1 MSDLNYFDPKELSF
15 SLSDTGILS
24 LYWKG
29 TRYDAVQLTRLF
41 PFQNP
46 EEFLSVSGEVEG
58 EPKEL
63 GILRKLSTLSPE
75 QQELLQGY
83 LKYKYFI
90 PRIEKIGK
98 VEEKL
103 GYVYMDVTT
112 VLGAKT
118 ICIADVTSNVRQ
130 IRRDYISVI
139 DVQGNRYYIDNLDS
153 LDRETRQ
160 KIELYI

>member
-1 MSDLNYFDPKELSF
+1 M
-15 SLSDTGILS
+15 
-24 LYWKG
+24 
-29 TRYDAVQLTRLF
+29 
-41 PFQNP
+41 
-46 EEFLSVSGEVEG
+46 
-58 EPKEL
+58 
-63 GILRKLSTLSPE
+63 
-75 QQELLQGY
+75 
-83 LKYKYFI
+83 
-90 PRIEKIGK
+90 
-98 VEEKL
+98 EEKL

>member
-1 MSDLNYFDPKELSF
+1 M
-15 SLSDTGILS
+15 
-24 LYWKG
+24 
-29 TRYDAVQLTRLF
+29 
-41 PFQNP
+41 
-46 EEFLSVSGEVEG
+46 
-58 EPKEL
+58 
-63 GILRKLSTLSPE
+63 
-75 QQELLQGY
+75 
-83 LKYKYFI
+83 
-90 PRIEKIGK
+90 
-98 VEEKL
+98 EEKL

-130 IRRDYISVI
+130 IRRNYISII